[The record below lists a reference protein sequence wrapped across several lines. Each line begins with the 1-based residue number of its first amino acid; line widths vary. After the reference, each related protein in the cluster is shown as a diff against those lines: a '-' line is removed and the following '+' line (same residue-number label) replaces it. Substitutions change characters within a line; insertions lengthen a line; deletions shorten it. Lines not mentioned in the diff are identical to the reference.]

1 MNECCRL
8 SKMIKRIHMDLER
21 NYLVIERIITKSDPL
36 VKTALEEMLF
46 NIFELDKIKITCKH
60 K

>member
-1 MNECCRL
+1 
-8 SKMIKRIHMDLER
+8 MDLER
-21 NYLVIERIITKSDPL
+21 NYLVIERIITISDPL